1 MTPLYFRACVLISD
15 KIISYNEFLDM
26 TYFDFRRLEAL
37 IAFKNKQ
44 IKEKPIREK
53 KDKVKQQLSGLTPKS
68 VSNMGFSKEQLDT
81 MFN

>member
-1 MTPLYFRACVLISD
+1 
-15 KIISYNEFLDM
+15 M

-53 KDKVKQQLSGLTPKS
+53 QDKVKQQISGLAPKS
-68 VSNMGFSKEQLDT
+68 VSNMGFSKEQLDA